1 MIRYGFYRWGI
12 YVPPITDEAVH
23 LNYYRGKL
31 KIESG
36 WDNWYGYDWFS
47 SNKETDEF
55 LIRFYEKHC
64 RSK

>member
-1 MIRYGFYRWGI
+1 
-12 YVPPITDEAVH
+12 VPPITDEAVH